1 MVLCFFMAKIVFFQT
16 ETQNERCFSVF
27 FLFLY
32 PFFKGNKQQNL
43 TNMKKVFS
51 AIVALA
57 LVFSFGKA
65 NACTNFLIT
74 KGTSTDGSCM
84 ISYAADSHVLYG
96 ELYHYPA
103 KDWPAGAMLD
113 VYDWDGGMYH
123 GQIPQVA
130 HTYNV
135 VGNMNEYQLAI
146 GETTYGGL
154 ECLWESPG
162 IIDYGSLIY
171 ITLQRAK
178 TAREAIKCMGELV
191 ANYGYVSEGESFS
204 ICDTE
209 EVWILEMIGKGKQ
222 EKGAVWVA
230 RRIPD
235 GYVSGHAN
243 QARITTFPLAKK
255 NKTSVTFKNIDKLMK
270 DPNIDCVYADDVIS
284 FAKANKLYDGPDE
297 KFSFSDVYNPVDF
310 SGARFCDLRVWA
322 MFNKVTDNMKDYWG
336 YATGRDIKRVQ
347 PYTAGMCQTPDNFP
361 TNRMPLWV
369 KPNKKVSVLD
379 MMDFMRDH
387 LEGTE
392 LDMSQDVG
400 AGPFHCPYRWR
411 PMEFEVNG
419 ATYVHERTT
428 ATQQTGFSFVAQ
440 SRGYYDW
447 PIGGIIWFGVD
458 DTDNTVYCPMYT
470 CMTEIPECF
479 REGNGS
485 MTEWSETSAFW
496 AFNQMSNWAYT
507 KYDYIHPEI
516 RERQHQ
522 METNWVEKAVPELDK
537 RVFAIKGREAQVK
550 ELTQFSCNQAQK
562 MTLAWK
568 KLYHDLFMKY
578 MDGNVNTPGK
588 AVEGQKYVPINSKHP
603 KYSDEYYQI
612 LIEKTGD
619 KYKAY

>member
-1 MVLCFFMAKIVFFQT
+1 
-16 ETQNERCFSVF
+16 
-27 FLFLY
+27 
-32 PFFKGNKQQNL
+32 
-43 TNMKKVFS
+43 MKKVFT
-51 AIVALA
+51 AILALV

-74 KGTSTDGSCM
+74 KGASTDGSCM

-103 KDWPAGAMLD
+103 ADWPAGTMRD
-113 VYDWDGGMYH
+113 VYDWDGGMYR
-123 GQIPQVA
+123 GQIPEVA

-154 ECLWESPG
+154 ECLWEGQG

-209 EVWILEMIGKGKQ
+209 EVWILEMIGKGKAN
-222 EKGAVWVA
+222 KGAVWVA

-243 QARITTFPLAKK
+243 QARITTFPLATRKC
-255 NKTSVTFKNIDKLMK
+255 KTSITFKNIDKLLK
-270 DPNIDCVYADDVIS
+270 DPKIDCVYADDVIK
-284 FAKANKLYDGPDE
+284 FAKDMKLYNGPDE
-297 KFSFSDVYNPVDF
+297 KFSFSDVYNPVTFD
-310 SGARFCDLRVWA
+310 GARFCDLRVWA

-336 YATGRDIKRVQ
+336 YATGRDIKRAK
-347 PYTAGMCQTPDNFP
+347 PYTANMCQTPDNFP

-369 KPNKKVSVLD
+369 LPNKKVSVLD

-387 LEGTE
+387 LEGTD

-411 PMEFEVNG
+411 PMDWEVDG
-419 ATYVHERTT
+419 VTYVHERTT

-440 SRGYYDW
+440 SRGKWDW

-458 DTDNTVYCPMYT
+458 DTDNTVYCPMYS

-479 REGNGS
+479 SEGNGS
-485 MTEWSETSAFW
+485 MSEWSETSAFW
-496 AFNQMSNWAYT
+496 TFNQMSNWAYT

-516 RERQHQ
+516 RQHQ
-522 METNWVEKAVPELDK
+522 REFETNWVEKEVPALDEY
-537 RVFAIKGREAQVK
+537 VNTIKGREAQIR
-550 ELTQFSCNQAQK
+550 ELTQFSNNAATKLVKSWQ
-562 MTLAWK
+562 
-568 KLYHDLFMKY
+568 KLYHELFMKY
-578 MDGNVNTPGK
+578 VDGNLNTPGEP
-588 AVEGQKYVPINSKHP
+588 VEGQKYVPINSKHP
-603 KYSDEYYQI
+603 KYSDEYYRI

>member
-1 MVLCFFMAKIVFFQT
+1 
-16 ETQNERCFSVF
+16 
-27 FLFLY
+27 
-32 PFFKGNKQQNL
+32 
-43 TNMKKVFS
+43 MKKVCS
-51 AIVALA
+51 AIVALV

-74 KGTSTDGSCM
+74 KGASTDGSCM

-113 VYDWDGGMYH
+113 VYDWDGGMYR
-123 GQIPQVA
+123 GQIPQIA

-154 ECLWESPG
+154 ESLWEGDG

-204 ICDTE
+204 ISDTE
-209 EVWILEMIGKGKQ
+209 ECWILEMIGKGKGN
-222 EKGAVWVA
+222 KGAVWVA
-230 RRIPD
+230 CRIPD

-255 NKTSVTFKNIDKLMK
+255 NKTSITFKQIDKLFK
-270 DPNIDCVYADDVIS
+270 DMNIDCVYSDDVIS
-284 FAKANKLYDGPDE
+284 FAKEMKLYNGPDD
-297 KFSFSDVYNPVDF
+297 KFSFSDVYAPVDF
-310 SGARFCDLRVWA
+310 SAARACDLRVWA

-347 PYTAGMCQTPDNFP
+347 PYTKGMCQTPDNFP

-369 KPNKKVSVLD
+369 KPNRKISVLD

-419 ATYVHERTT
+419 LTYVHERTT
-428 ATQQTGFSFVAQ
+428 ATQQTGFSFIAQ
-440 SRGYYDW
+440 SRGYLEW
-447 PIGGIIWFGVD
+447 PLGGIIWFGVD
-458 DTDNTVYCPMYT
+458 DTDNCVYCPMYT
-470 CMTEIPECF
+470 CMTKIPECF

-485 MTEWSETSAFW
+485 MSEWSETSAFW
-496 AFNQMSNWAYT
+496 TFNQMSNWAYT

-516 RERQHQ
+516 RKVQQ
-522 METNWVEKAVPELDK
+522 AMETSWVEKTVPELDK
-537 RVFAIKGREAQVK
+537 RVMAIKGREAQVK
-550 ELTQFSCNQAQK
+550 ELTQFSCDQASK
-562 MTLAWK
+562 MTQAWK
-568 KLYHDLFMKY
+568 KLYQDLFMKY
-578 MDGNVNTPGK
+578 MDGNLNTAVPNQPGH
-588 AVEGQKYVPINSKHP
+588 KYTPIKSEHP

>member
-1 MVLCFFMAKIVFFQT
+1 
-16 ETQNERCFSVF
+16 
-27 FLFLY
+27 
-32 PFFKGNKQQNL
+32 
-43 TNMKKVFS
+43 MKKVFT
-51 AIVALA
+51 AILALV

-74 KGTSTDGSCM
+74 KGASTDGSCM

-113 VYDWDGGMYH
+113 VYDWDGGMYR

-135 VGNMNEYQLAI
+135 VGNMNEWQVAI
-146 GETTYGGL
+146 GETTYGGI
-154 ECLWESPG
+154 ESLWEGPG

-204 ICDTE
+204 ISDTE
-209 EVWILEMIGKGKQ
+209 ECWILEMIGKGK
-222 EKGAVWVA
+222 ENKGAVWVA

-255 NKTSVTFKNIDKLMK
+255 NKTSITFKNIDKLLK

-284 FAKANKLYDGPDE
+284 FAKQAKLYDGPDD
-297 KFSFSDVYNPVDF
+297 KFSFSDVYNPVTFD
-310 SGARFCDLRVWA
+310 GARFCDLRVWA

-336 YATGRDIKRVQ
+336 YATGRDIQRVQ
-347 PYTAGMCQTPDNFP
+347 PYTANMCQTPDNFP

-387 LEGTE
+387 LEGTD

-411 PMEFEVNG
+411 PMDWEVNG
-419 ATYVHERTT
+419 VTYVHERTT

-458 DTDNTVYCPMYT
+458 DTDNTIYCPMYT

-485 MTEWSETSAFW
+485 MSEWSETSAFW
-496 AFNQMSNWAYT
+496 TFNQMSNWAYT

-516 RERQHQ
+516 RKRQRE

-537 RVFAIKGREAQVK
+537 RVNTIKGREAQVK
-550 ELTQFSCNQAQK
+550 ELTLFSCNQANK
-562 MTLAWK
+562 MTQSWK

-578 MDGNVNTPGK
+578 MDGNLNTAQPTQPGS
-588 AVEGQKYVPINSKHP
+588 KYTPIKSEHP
-603 KYSDEYYQI
+603 KYSDEYYRI

>member
-1 MVLCFFMAKIVFFQT
+1 
-16 ETQNERCFSVF
+16 
-27 FLFLY
+27 
-32 PFFKGNKQQNL
+32 
-43 TNMKKVFS
+43 MKKVFT
-51 AIVALA
+51 AILALV

-74 KGTSTDGSCM
+74 KGASTDGSCM

-103 KDWPAGAMLD
+103 ADWPAGTMRD
-113 VYDWDGGMYH
+113 VYDWDGGMYR
-123 GQIPQVA
+123 GQIPEVA

-135 VGNMNEYQLAI
+135 VGNMNEYHLAI

-154 ECLWESPG
+154 ECLWEGQG

-209 EVWILEMIGKGKQ
+209 EVWILEMIGKGKAN
-222 EKGAVWVA
+222 KGAVWVA

-243 QARITTFPLAKK
+243 QARITTFPLATRKC
-255 NKTSVTFKNIDKLMK
+255 KTSITFKNIDKLLK
-270 DPNIDCVYADDVIS
+270 DPKIDCVYADDVIK
-284 FAKANKLYDGPDE
+284 FAKDMKLYNGPDE
-297 KFSFSDVYNPVDF
+297 KFSFSDVYNPVTFD
-310 SGARFCDLRVWA
+310 GARFCDLRVWA

-336 YATGRDIKRVQ
+336 YATGRDIKRAK
-347 PYTAGMCQTPDNFP
+347 PYTANMCQTPDNFP

-369 KPNKKVSVLD
+369 LPNKKVSVLD

-387 LEGTE
+387 LEGTD

-411 PMEFEVNG
+411 PMDWEVDG
-419 ATYVHERTT
+419 IHYIHERTT

-440 SRGYYDW
+440 SRGKWDW

-458 DTDNTVYCPMYT
+458 DTDNTVYCPMYS

-485 MTEWSETSAFW
+485 MSEWSETSAFW
-496 AFNQMSNWAYT
+496 TFNQMSNWAYT
-507 KYDYIHPEI
+507 
-516 RERQHQ
+516 QHQ
-522 METNWVEKAVPELDK
+522 RDFETNWVEKEVPALDEY
-537 RVFAIKGREAQVK
+537 VNTIKGREAQIR
-550 ELTQFSCNQAQK
+550 ELTQFSNNAATKLVKSWQ
-562 MTLAWK
+562 
-568 KLYHDLFMKY
+568 KLYHELFMKY
-578 MDGNVNTPGK
+578 VDGNLNTPGEP
-588 AVEGQKYVPINSKHP
+588 VEGQKYVPINSKHP
-603 KYSDEYYQI
+603 KYSDEYYRI

>member
-1 MVLCFFMAKIVFFQT
+1 
-16 ETQNERCFSVF
+16 
-27 FLFLY
+27 
-32 PFFKGNKQQNL
+32 
-43 TNMKKVFS
+43 MKKVFS
-51 AIVALA
+51 AILALA

-74 KGTSTDGSCM
+74 KGASADGSCM

-96 ELYHYPA
+96 ELYHYSA
-103 KDWPAGAMLD
+103 QDWPAGAMLD
-113 VYDWDGGMYH
+113 VFDWDGGMFR

-135 VGNMNEYQLAI
+135 VGNMNEWQVAI
-146 GETTYGGL
+146 GETTYGGI
-154 ECLWESPG
+154 ESLWEGPG

-204 ICDTE
+204 ISDTE
-209 EVWILEMIGKGKQ
+209 ECWILEMIGKGKHNQ
-222 EKGAVWVA
+222 GAVWVA
-230 RRIPD
+230 QRIPD

-243 QARITTFPLAKK
+243 QARITTFPLATRKC
-255 NKTSVTFKNIDKLMK
+255 KTSITFKNIDKLMK

-284 FAKANKLYDGPDE
+284 FAKEMKLYSGPDAE
-297 KFSFSDVYNPVDF
+297 FSFSDVYNPVTFD
-310 SGARFCDLRVWA
+310 GARFCDLRVWA

-336 YATGRDIKRVQ
+336 YATGRDIQRAQ
-347 PYTAGMCQTPDNFP
+347 PYTAGMCQTPANFP

-387 LEGTE
+387 LEGTD

-411 PMEFEVNG
+411 PMDWEVDG
-419 ATYVHERTT
+419 VTYVHERTT

-440 SRGYYDW
+440 SRGYLEW

-470 CMTEIPECF
+470 CMTEVPKSF

-485 MTEWSETSAFW
+485 MSEWSETSAFW
-496 AFNQMSNWAYT
+496 TFNQMSNWAYT

-516 RERQHQ
+516 RKRQRELEE
-522 METNWVEKAVPELDK
+522 MWVNKDIPVLDAH
-537 RVFAIKGREAQVK
+537 VSAIKGREAQVK
-550 ELTQFSCNQAQK
+550 ELTQFSCATGDK
-562 MTLAWK
+562 LVLKWK
-568 KLYHDLFMKY
+568 EFYHELFMKY
-578 MDGNVNTPGK
+578 MDGNLNTAQPLEPGS
-588 AVEGQKYVPINSKHP
+588 KYTPIKSEHP
-603 KYSDEYYQI
+603 KYSDEYYRI